1 MLVTI
6 QLMLIVINEIENCDE
21 EEKDGDEAD
30 MPVLLPHIIDQYDAI
45 TIMGKGII
53 FWDLNLS
60 VVSLYLVEYLNT
72 LNPVFQPLLLKTI

>member
-1 MLVTI
+1 MRLKI
-6 QLMLIVINEIENCDE
+6 LRKYNCNCDE

-30 MPVLLPHIIDQYDAI
+30 LPVLLPHIIDQYDAI

-60 VVSLYLVEYLNT
+60 VVSLYLLVEYLNT

>member
-1 MLVTI
+1 MRLKI
-6 QLMLIVINEIENCDE
+6 LRKYNCNCDE

-30 MPVLLPHIIDQYDAI
+30 MPVLLPRIIDQYDAI

-60 VVSLYLVEYLNT
+60 VVSLYLLVEYLNT
-72 LNPVFQPLLLKTI
+72 LNPVFQPVLFETI

>member
-1 MLVTI
+1 MRLKI
-6 QLMLIVINEIENCDE
+6 LRKYNCNCDE

-30 MPVLLPHIIDQYDAI
+30 MPVLPPHIIDQYDAI

-60 VVSLYLVEYLNT
+60 VVSLYLLVEYLNT